1 MIETRD
7 RIASRAR
14 RLAAALPA
22 LAAAVALAAC
32 TGQGAGQSGGG
43 TNFVEGT
50 GVVTTFAPEERP
62 EAPDLTG
69 ESTYGEPLALA
80 DYAGQIVVLNV
91 WGSWCA
97 PCRAEAPGLA
107 EVAEDTADQGVQFL
121 GINTRDLE
129 KVRAQ
134 RFDDTYGIAYPS
146 FYDPKGKL
154 ILEFPDGTLSAQAG
168 IPSTLILDRQGR
180 IAVRALKPLTEE
192 ELRAALDP
200 VIAESDAA
208 AGAGAGAGT
217 GTDTGA
223 EG

>member
-7 RIASRAR
+7 RTVPRAR
-14 RLAAALPA
+14 RLGAALLALVAAAALT
-22 LAAAVALAAC
+22 AC
-32 TGQGAGQSGGG
+32 AEGAGRSGGG
-43 TNFVEGT
+43 GANFVEGT
-50 GVVTTFAPEERP
+50 GVVTAIAPEDRVAAP
-62 EAPDLTG
+62 ELTG
-69 ESTYGEPLALA
+69 ESTHGEPLALA
-80 DYAGQIVVLNV
+80 DYAGKVVVLNV

-107 EVAEDTADQGVQFL
+107 AVAAETADQGVQFV

-129 KVRAQ
+129 RVRAQ
-134 RFDDTYGIAYPS
+134 RFDDTFGITYPS

-200 VIAESDAA
+200 VIAESAP
-208 AGAGAGAGT
+208 GA
-217 GTDTGA
+217 
-223 EG
+223 